1 MWNKFDWTKWKVLL
15 KLDPDKV
22 LTKKALT
29 TITTHLG
36 IDGVVIGGTQNITH
50 ENTEQLVYQ
59 IREQGYRGPLIQE
72 LSRIDAVSLN
82 VDGYFL
88 PLVLNTSDTTWFM
101 GKHLEGVKKYGEFID
116 WTKILPEAYL
126 ILNPHCAAAKLT
138 NSVPPSLNDILA
150 YVTLVEELFHLP
162 IIYLE
167 YSGTYGDPEIVQAV
181 VNKRKKA
188 RVFYGGG
195 ISNEKQALEMAG
207 LADAIIIGNI
217 IYENPEMLDKI
228 LDSLS

>member
-15 KLDPDKV
+15 KLDPDKI
-22 LTKKALT
+22 LTKKALA
-29 TITTHLG
+29 TITTHPG
-36 IDGVVIGGTQNITH
+36 IDGMVIGGTQNITH
-50 ENTEQLVYQ
+50 KNTEQLVYQ
-59 IREQGYRGPLIQE
+59 IREHGYRGPLIQE

-101 GKHLEGVKKYGEFID
+101 GKHLEAVKKYGEFID
-116 WTKILPEAYL
+116 WSKILPEAYL

-138 NSVPPSLNDILA
+138 NSVNPKLEDVLA
-150 YVTLVEELFHLP
+150 YVTLIEELFHLP

-167 YSGTYGDPEIVQAV
+167 YSGTYGNPEIVQAV

-195 ISNEKQALEMAG
+195 ISNEKQALEMTG
-207 LADAIIIGNI
+207 LADTIIIGNI
-217 IYENPEMLDKI
+217 IYENPENLDKI
-228 LDSLS
+228 LDSIS